1 VTSSTPD
8 GASLRDLTVIIPVR
22 NAEAFLDACLRSV
35 VVANPAEIIVV
46 DGRSTDRTL
55 DIAGQYP
62 VRILSDHGRG
72 VAAARVIGAE
82 AASTRWVA
90 LVDADVIVPSGALEA
105 LLEEVEQGRY
115 VALQAGLES
124 ESGPGYW
131 GRALVSHH
139 RSGRSR
145 YWFGLV
151 ATIFLRSAL
160 LEHGLDHSFVTGEDI
175 EIRMRLERARARTGV
190 SRSVVVAHR
199 FGDTF
204 TFAMGQFLADGAGLA
219 RTARKHGWKATP
231 LLGLPMAAAI
241 RGAVLSL
248 LHREPQWIPYYV
260 TFAAVNSYAIARQLI
275 REGRNHHR

>member
-1 VTSSTPD
+1 MAQIGSFIRT
-8 GASLRDLTVIIPVR
+8 R
-22 NAEAFLDACLRSV
+22 NGFS
-35 VVANPAEIIVV
+35 
-46 DGRSTDRTL
+46 GRLRTL
-55 DIAGQYP
+55 SLDIE
-62 VRILSDHGRG
+62 L
-72 VAAARVIGAE
+72 
-82 AASTRWVA
+82 T
-90 LVDADVIVPSGALEA
+90 IVPADHSDTENAPNYRVHAGDEEGPEVGAGWTRTGEKA
-105 LLEEVEQGRY
+105 GEY

-131 GRALVSHH
+131 GQALVSHH

-160 LEHGLDHSFVTGEDI
+160 LEHGLDHSFVSGEDI
-175 EIRMRLERARARTGV
+175 EIRMRLERARARAGV
-190 SRSVVVAHR
+190 SRSVVVSHR

-204 TFAMGQFLADGAGLA
+204 DFAMGQFLADGAGLA

-231 LLGLPMAAAI
+231 LLGLPMAAGV

-248 LHREPQWIPYYV
+248 VRREPQWVPYYV

-275 REGRNHHR
+275 REGRSHRR